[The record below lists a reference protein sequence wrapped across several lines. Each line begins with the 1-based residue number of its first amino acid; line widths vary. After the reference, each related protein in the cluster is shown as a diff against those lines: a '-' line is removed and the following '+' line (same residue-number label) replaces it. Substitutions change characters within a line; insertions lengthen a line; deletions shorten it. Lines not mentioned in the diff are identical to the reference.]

1 MLASSSYVSLVS
13 EIVWADVF
21 GPIRKYPLRFNGG
34 IVLSND
40 LHPWQED
47 EIMFDEKKVDQLRK
61 ERERWEQTT
70 LSNWIKQ
77 SKERKGEFKNTS
89 SILIK
94 RLYTP
99 EDIESVDY
107 MRDLGFPGEYP
118 FLRGVPATMYR
129 GRLWT
134 MRQFSGF
141 GTAEQTNKRF
151 KYLLKEGETGL
162 SIAFDYPTIL
172 GYASD
177 HPMGE
182 GEVGICGVAVSSLK
196 DMEVLL
202 NRIPLDKVTTSMTIN
217 GPASMLLAM
226 YIAVGDRQGVPRE
239 KLGGTT
245 QNDNLK
251 EYFAQKLC
259 IYPPRPAV
267 KLTTDIIEYC
277 TRYLPRWNPI
287 SISGYHIREA
297 GASAVQELAFTIYDG
312 ISYVESTLQRG
323 LKVDDF
329 AQRLSFFFAAH
340 NDFFEEIAKF
350 RAARRIWAKLMK
362 ERFHA
367 KNPRSMWMRMH
378 VQTSGCTLTAQ
389 QPLNNITRTTIQ
401 ALSAVLGGTQSL
413 HTNSFD
419 EALALPSEAAV
430 RVALRTQQIIA
441 RESGATDTIDP
452 LAGSY
457 YLESLTNEMENR
469 TFEYI
474 RKVDDM
480 GGAIVAIEKGF
491 FQKEIADSAYKY
503 QKEVD
508 EMKRTIVGVN
518 DYKIEKE
525 EVPIELLRVDPK
537 VEKEQIASLHKMMR
551 GRNKKKAED
560 TLDKLRHAAEKD
572 ENLMPTIIDAVK
584 AYATLG
590 EINDVLRQVYGEY
603 KELIVI

>member
-1 MLASSSYVSLVS
+1 
-13 EIVWADVF
+13 
-21 GPIRKYPLRFNGG
+21 
-34 IVLSND
+34 
-40 LHPWQED
+40 
-47 EIMFDEKKVDQLRK
+47 MFEKKEIDELKK

-70 LSNWIKQ
+70 LANWIRQ
-77 SKERKGEFKNTS
+77 SSERKNEFRNTS
-89 SILIK
+89 NMLIR

-99 EDIESVDY
+99 EDVKELDY
-107 MRDLGFPGEYP
+107 LRDSGFPGEYP
-118 FLRGVPATMYR
+118 FLRGVHATMYR
-129 GRLWT
+129 GRFWT

-141 GTAEQTNKRF
+141 GTAQHTNRRF

-162 SIAFDYPTIL
+162 SIAFDYPTIM
-172 GYASD
+172 GYDSD
-177 HPMGE
+177 HPMGK
-182 GEVGICGVAVSSLK
+182 GEVGICGVAISSLK

-202 NRIPLDKVTTSMTIN
+202 DGIPLDKVTTSMTIN
-217 GPASMLLAM
+217 GPAAMLLAM
-226 YIAVGDRQGVPRE
+226 YVAVGDKQGVSRE

-259 IYPPRPAV
+259 IYPPKSSV

-277 TRYLPRWNPI
+277 ARHLPKWNPI

-297 GASAVQELAFTIYDG
+297 GANAVQELAFTIYDG

-329 AQRLSFFFAAH
+329 AHRLSFFFASH
-340 NDFFEEIAKF
+340 NDFFEELAKF
-350 RAARRIWAKLMK
+350 RAARRLWAKLMK

-401 ALSAVLGGTQSL
+401 ALAAVLGGTQSL

-419 EALALPSEAAV
+419 EALALPSEDAV
-430 RVALRTQQIIA
+430 RVALRTQQILA
-441 RESGATDTIDP
+441 HESGATNTPDP
-452 LAGSY
+452 VAGSY
-457 YLESLTNEMENR
+457 YVEALTNEMEEKAK
-469 TFEYI
+469 EYI
-474 RKVDDM
+474 QKVDDM

-491 FQKEIADSAYKY
+491 FQKEIADSSYKY

-508 EMKRTIVGVN
+508 DSKRTIVGVN
-518 DYKIEKE
+518 DYQIEKE
-525 EVPIELLRVDPK
+525 KYPMELLRVDPQA
-537 VEKEQIASLHKMMR
+537 EKEQLANLQTL
-551 GRNKKKAED
+551 KKKRDGRRVEE
-560 TLDKLRHAAEKD
+560 TLGKLQRSAEKD
-572 ENLMPTIIDAVK
+572 ENLMPAIIEAVK

-590 EINDVLRQVYGEY
+590 EICNVLRKVYGEY

>member
-1 MLASSSYVSLVS
+1 LMY
-13 EIVWADVF
+13 DQ
-21 GPIRKYPLRFNGG
+21 KKM
-34 IVLSND
+34 
-40 LHPWQED
+40 D
-47 EIMFDEKKVDQLRK
+47 ELKKGRV
-61 ERERWEQTT
+61 RWEQTT
-70 LSNWIKQ
+70 LPNWTKQ
-77 SKERKGEFKNTS
+77 CSERKREFRNTS
-89 SILIK
+89 NMPIK

-99 EDIESVDY
+99 EDVEEIDY

-118 FLRGVPATMYR
+118 FLRGVHATMYR
-129 GRLWT
+129 GRFWT

-162 SIAFDYPTIL
+162 SIAFDYPTIM
-172 GYASD
+172 GYDSD
-177 HPMGE
+177 HPMGK
-182 GEVGICGVAVSSLK
+182 GEVGICGVAISSLK
-196 DMEVLL
+196 DMQALL
-202 NRIPLDKVTTSMTIN
+202 DGIPLDKVTTSMTIN
-217 GPASMLLAM
+217 GPAAMLLAM
-226 YIAVGDRQGVPRE
+226 YVAVGDKQGVSRE

-259 IYPPRPAV
+259 IYPPKSSV

-277 TRYLPRWNPI
+277 SRHLPKWNPI

-297 GASAVQELAFTIYDG
+297 GANALQELAFTIYDG

-329 AQRLSFFFAAH
+329 AHRLSFFFASH

-350 RAARRIWAKLMK
+350 RAARRLWANLMK

-401 ALSAVLGGTQSL
+401 ALAAVLGGTQSL

-419 EALALPSEAAV
+419 EALALPSEEAV

-441 RESGATDTIDP
+441 HESGATNTVDP
-452 LAGSY
+452 VAGSY
-457 YLESLTNEMENR
+457 YIEALTKEMEQEAM
-469 TFEYI
+469 EYI
-474 RKVDDM
+474 QRVDDM
-480 GGAIVAIEKGF
+480 GGAIAAIEKGF
-491 FQKEIADSAYKY
+491 FQKEIADSSYKY

-508 EMKRTIVGVN
+508 EKKRTIVGVN
-518 DYKIEKE
+518 DYQIQKEKY
-525 EVPIELLRVDPK
+525 PIKLLRVDPN
-537 VEKEQIASLHKMMR
+537 VEKEQVASLQKLR
-551 GRNKKKAED
+551 KTRDNRKAEE
-560 TLDKLRHAAEKD
+560 TLGKLQHSAEKD
-572 ENLMPTIIDAVK
+572 ENLMPAIIEAIK

-590 EINDVLRQVYGEY
+590 EICYVLRKVYGEY
-603 KELIVI
+603 KELIII

>member
-1 MLASSSYVSLVS
+1 MT
-13 EIVWADVF
+13 
-21 GPIRKYPLRFNGG
+21 
-34 IVLSND
+34 
-40 LHPWQED
+40 
-47 EIMFDEKKVDQLRK
+47 MFDEKKIDQLKK
-61 ERERWEQTT
+61 EHRRWEQTT
-70 LSNWIKQ
+70 LPNWTKQ
-77 SKERKGEFKNTS
+77 CEERKNEFRNTS
-89 SILIK
+89 NMLIK

-99 EDIESVDY
+99 EDVESMDY
-107 MRDLGFPGEYP
+107 VRDMGFPGEYP
-118 FLRGVPATMYR
+118 FLRGVHATMYR

-134 MRQFSGF
+134 VRQFSGF
-141 GTAEQTNKRF
+141 GTAMQTNKRF

-162 SIAFDYPTIL
+162 SIAFDYPTIM
-172 GYASD
+172 GYDSD
-177 HPMGE
+177 HHMAE
-182 GEVGICGVAVSSLK
+182 GEVGICGVAVASLR

-202 NRIPLDKVTTSMTIN
+202 DGIPLDKVTTSMTIN
-217 GPASMLLAM
+217 GPAAMLLAM
-226 YIAVGDRQGVPRE
+226 YVAVGDKQGVPRE

-259 IYPPRPAV
+259 IYPPKQAV

-277 TRYLPRWNPI
+277 ARHLPRWNPI

-297 GASAVQELAFTIYDG
+297 GANAVQELAFTIYDG
-312 ISYVESTLQRG
+312 MSYVESTMERG

-329 AQRLSFFFAAH
+329 AHRLSFFFASH
-340 NDFFEEIAKF
+340 NDFFEEVAKF

-389 QPLNNITRTTIQ
+389 QPLNNIARTTIQ
-401 ALSAVLGGTQSL
+401 ALAAVLGGTQSL

-419 EALALPSEAAV
+419 EALALPSEEAV
-430 RVALRTQQIIA
+430 RVALRTQQIMA
-441 RESGATDTIDP
+441 HESGSTRTIDP

-457 YLESLTNEMENR
+457 YIEALTNEMEEK

-474 RKVDDM
+474 RKIDEM
-480 GGAIVAIEKGF
+480 GGAIAAIEKGY
-491 FQKEIADSAYKY
+491 FQKEIADSAYRY
-503 QKEVD
+503 QREVD

-525 EVPIELLRVDPK
+525 ENPIKLLRIDPK
-537 VEKEQIASLHKMMR
+537 VEKEQLASHQKLKR
-551 GRNKKKAED
+551 ERDKKKVENI
-560 TLDKLRHAAEKD
+560 LDKLRRSTEKD
-572 ENLMPTIIDAVK
+572 ENLMPVIIEAVK

-590 EINDVLRQVYGEY
+590 EICEVLRQVYGEY
-603 KELIVI
+603 KELIII